1 MRKNNTAS
9 MRYKLLILVNV
20 DWFFLS
26 HRLPIALAA
35 KANGYETHIATA
47 ITDKWD
53 ELLSHDFIIHP
64 LPLARTQA
72 NIVGEFKSFLKIISI
87 LKTVKPDVIHL
98 VTIKPVL
105 YGGIAAKITG
115 IKRVVAA
122 ISGLGFV
129 FTGKG
134 RKNKIRQ
141 FLVSF
146 IYKLALSQK
155 HLKVIFQN
163 PNDRDTLTKVAKLRD
178 EQIAMI
184 PGSGVD
190 LSLYCENIPSK
201 AIPVIMLAARLLHDK
216 GVGVFVQ
223 AARQLKQQGIE
234 ARFCLVGTP
243 DPANPTSVTPD
254 ELSQWV
260 DDGIVEAW
268 GHRTDMSQVLST
280 AHIVVL
286 PSYYG
291 EGLPKVL
298 IEAAACG
305 RAVIT
310 TDMPGCRDAII
321 PNVTGL
327 LVPPRDPT
335 ALAKAIKTLLLNPEQ
350 RNSMG
355 KAGRQLAE
363 ERYAIEQVV
372 ATHLAIYQELL
383 DAS

>member
-1 MRKNNTAS
+1 MK
-9 MRYKLLILVNV
+9 KLLFLVNV

-35 KANGYETHIATA
+35 KKNGYETHIATS

-53 ELLSHDFIIHP
+53 ELSSHEFIIHP
-64 LPLARTQA
+64 LLLARTKA
-72 NIVGEFKSFLKIISI
+72 SLFDEIKASIKIISI
-87 LKTVKPDVIHL
+87 LKKVQPDVLHL

-105 YGGIAAKITG
+105 YGGIAARIVG
-115 IKRVVAA
+115 INRVVAA

-134 RKNKIRQ
+134 WKNKIRQ
-141 FLVSF
+141 FLVSL
-146 IYKLALSQK
+146 IYKLALNQK

-163 PNDRDTLTKVAKLRD
+163 PNDRDTLTKVAKLKNS
-178 EQIAMI
+178 QIAMI

-190 LSLYCENIPSK
+190 LSLYYGTAPAK
-201 AIPVIMLAARLLHDK
+201 TTPVIILAARLLHDK
-216 GVGVFVQ
+216 GVGVFVE
-223 AARQLKQQGIE
+223 AAQQLKQQGVN

-243 DPANPTSVTPD
+243 DTANPTSVTPD

-260 DDGIVEAW
+260 NDGIVEAW
-268 GHRTDMSQVLST
+268 GHRTDMPQVLST

-321 PNVTGL
+321 PNITGL
-327 LVPPRDPT
+327 LVPPRNVE
-335 ALAKAIKTLLLNPEQ
+335 ALVEAINTLLQNPEL
-350 RNSMG
+350 RDNMG
-355 KAGRQLAE
+355 KAGRKLAE

-372 ATHLAIYQELL
+372 ATHLTIYQELL
-383 DAS
+383 DAT

>member
-1 MRKNNTAS
+1 MK
-9 MRYKLLILVNV
+9 KILYFINV

-35 KANGYETHIATA
+35 KENGYETHIATA

-53 ELLSHDFIIHP
+53 ELSSHEFIIHP
-64 LPLARTQA
+64 LPLARTKA
-72 NIVGEFKSFLKIISI
+72 SLWGEFKAFLKIISI

-105 YGGIAAKITG
+105 YGGIAARIAG
-115 IKRVVAA
+115 VNRVVAA

-141 FLVSF
+141 FLVSL
-146 IYKLALSQK
+146 IYKLALNQK
-155 HLKVIFQN
+155 YLKVIFQN
-163 PNDRDTLTKVAKLRD
+163 PNDRDTLTKVAKLND
-178 EQIAMI
+178 NQIAMI

-190 LSLYCENIPSK
+190 LSLYGETAPAK
-201 AIPVIMLAARLLHDK
+201 TTPVILLAARLLHDK

-223 AARQLKQQGIE
+223 AAKQLKQQGVD

-260 DDGIVEAW
+260 NDGIVEAW
-268 GHRTDMSQVLST
+268 GHRTDMPQVLST

-321 PNVTGL
+321 PNITGL
-327 LVPPRDPT
+327 LVPPRNVE
-335 ALAKAIKTLLLNPEQ
+335 ALTEAINTLLQNPEL
-350 RNSMG
+350 RDNMG
-355 KAGRQLAE
+355 KAGRKLAE

-383 DAS
+383 DAT